1 MILKW
6 MTMFL
11 RQSLEIGISWSKA
24 LEIGGSWSK
33 DLCVYL
39 QTSNYIEFYNRI
51 VNN

>member
-1 MILKW
+1 MDGYK
-6 MTMFL
+6 FP
-11 RQSLEIGISWSKA
+11 RQS

-39 QTSNYIEFYNRI
+39 QTSNYIEFYSRI